1 MAGVQTTSPR
11 GALHP
16 SESPVFKPGEKAPI
30 SGSYNCHRGT
40 MLPPVRVQL
49 TKGEEFPEAEGLGAH
64 TRWRETNIQA

>member
-1 MAGVQTTSPR
+1 MTPSIEDAISRYR
-11 GALHP
+11 GYG
-16 SESPVFKPGEKAPI
+16 PVFKPGEKSPV

-49 TKGEEFPEAEGLGAH
+49 TKGEEFPEAEGLGVH